1 MHEPPPPQKT
11 HTHRY
16 SEALA
21 LQEGAFGKYDARS
34 KKIKGDLAAIDKL
47 LQVRMI

>member
-1 MHEPPPPQKT
+1 MQNT

-47 LQVRMI
+47 LQVRMS